1 MVLSDRLQAV
11 VGLAEPCGRI
21 ADIGCDHG
29 YVSIELIKRGICRE
43 VIAMDV
49 NQGPLEQA
57 KNNIKDYGMQE
68 EITTRLSNGVHA
80 LKPGEADGIICA
92 GMGGRLVIHILTQ
105 GKEVVGKMSQLILQP
120 QSEIREV
127 RGFLRESGFVIDKE
141 DMVFEDGK
149 YYPMM
154 HAVLSGSS
162 EIPAKEEQNLQ
173 RVQDTYGPY
182 LLKQSHPVL
191 KQYLLWQKENYENIR
206 ENLMSRKESTARH
219 KERIAQIEEEL
230 SDIAFCLCN
239 YFS

>member
-1 MVLSDRLQAV
+1 MMLSDRLQAV
-11 VGLAEPCGRI
+11 VTLTEPCAKM

-29 YVSIELIKRGICRE
+29 YVAIELVRRGICSE

-49 NQGPLEQA
+49 KEGPLEQA

-68 EITTRLSNGVHA
+68 YITTRLSDGVRA
-80 LKPGEADGIICA
+80 LQPGEADGIICA
-92 GMGGRLVIHILTQ
+92 GMGGRLVINILTQ
-105 GKEVVGKMSQLILQP
+105 GKEIVKKLSQLVLQP

-127 RGFLRESGFVIDKE
+127 RSFLREAGFVIDKE

-154 HAVLSGSS
+154 HV
-162 EIPAKEEQNLQ
+162 IPGTSKAAAEEERLQ

-182 LLKQSHPVL
+182 LLKQANPVL
-191 KQYLLWQKENYENIR
+191 KQYLLWQQENYEKIR
-206 ENLMSRKESTARH
+206 ENLRKQKESTKRRR
-219 KERIAQIEEEL
+219 ERMEEL
-230 SDIAFCLCN
+230 EKELDDIAFCLCN